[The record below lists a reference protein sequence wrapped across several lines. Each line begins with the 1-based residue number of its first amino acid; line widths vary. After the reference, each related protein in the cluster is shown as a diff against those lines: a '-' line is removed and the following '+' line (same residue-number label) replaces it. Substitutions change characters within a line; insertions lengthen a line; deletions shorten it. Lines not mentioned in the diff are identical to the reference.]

1 MKTILVIV
9 GTRPNFIK
17 VTRFCEVGKQMGVD
31 VKILHTGQHYDR
43 NMSTIFFDQFGIRP
57 DYMLDLESTGAAGQM
72 GETILGIEKV
82 VSELSPDLMVVVG
95 DVNSTLAGAI
105 AANKLGIKL
114 AHVESGLR
122 SFDRTMP
129 EEINRILTD
138 EITDVYFVTEQ
149 SGLDHL
155 LNSGINPDRMHFVGN
170 TMIDTMVAFQ
180 EQIERSDIRE
190 RIGLTSER
198 PYALMTF
205 HRPALV
211 DSETGLQLLIEILT
225 DVSEHYNMVLP
236 IHPRTR
242 KNLAKFGLLEAFEA
256 IQGLITTEP
265 IGYFEFQNLINHA
278 AFILT
283 DSGGIQEE
291 TTFRRIPCLTLRP
304 NTERPVTVELG
315 TNLLAPLDR
324 LVIREHIR
332 SIREGRYKK
341 GSIPPLWDGKSTE
354 RIMQIIASL

>member
-1 MKTILVIV
+1 
-9 GTRPNFIK
+9 
-17 VTRFCEVGKQMGVD
+17 MGVD